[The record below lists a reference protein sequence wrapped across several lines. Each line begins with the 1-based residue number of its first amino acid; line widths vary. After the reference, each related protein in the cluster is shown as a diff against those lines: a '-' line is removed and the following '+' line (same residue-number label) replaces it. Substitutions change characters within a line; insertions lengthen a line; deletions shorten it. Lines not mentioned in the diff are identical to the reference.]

1 MDSIIPLISFQS
13 SLAFL
18 KSPPSEYV
26 AASGRGKV
34 DIIGGLEEIK
44 KNVVTKQYKSQYE
57 FTMALEQLV
66 SIPIPN
72 FLVHYDSKTS

>member
-1 MDSIIPLISFQS
+1 
-13 SLAFL
+13 
-18 KSPPSEYV
+18 V

-44 KNVVTKQYKSQYE
+44 KNVVAKQYKSQYE

-66 SIPIPN
+66 SVPIPKI
-72 FLVHYDSKTS
+72 FVHYDSNTS